1 MRLRNRR
8 TADQPVDADGTARC
22 SRCGSA
28 VPVRPDGKCD
38 LGHRVT
44 SAEQALLAVPDS
56 APASPPAPAP
66 DGGLEPNI
74 GPPLEATGPPREL
87 TGPPRELTGPPRELT
102 GPPRELT
109 GAPPETT
116 GPPPATTGPPPE
128 ATGPPPEATGPPP
141 EATGPP
147 PEATGPPPEATGRP
161 AEPTTDDLIAD
172 AFGENTFA
180 RPDAALGAHHDDE
193 RDLDADPAPAH
204 QAHKQYDL
212 DADPARASQKRD
224 RYDLDAGSWDTEH
237 ESAPAADG
245 SRKEAGPPDDRLATP
260 DPTGSD
266 DSTERPSSS
275 KNTALALEELLDFG
289 AELPPSALDDQ
300 RRAS

>member
-87 TGPPRELTGPPRELT
+87 TGPPRELTG
-102 GPPRELT
+102 
-109 GAPPETT
+109 APPETT
-116 GPPPATTGPPPE
+116 GPPPAT
-128 ATGPPPEATGPPP
+128 
-141 EATGPP
+141 TGPP